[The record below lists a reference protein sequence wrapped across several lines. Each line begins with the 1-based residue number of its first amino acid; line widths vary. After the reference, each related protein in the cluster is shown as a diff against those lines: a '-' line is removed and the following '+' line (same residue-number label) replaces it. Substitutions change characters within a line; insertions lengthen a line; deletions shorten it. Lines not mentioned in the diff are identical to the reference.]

1 MKTIVSILVF
11 FILFCIVVIA
21 HEFGH
26 LLIAKLNGI
35 SVQEF
40 TIGFGPKLCGFHRGG
55 TDYVLRLLPLGGAC
69 IFEGEET
76 DPMNTSIKEKADLLL
91 DTEGEGEAPKKETD
105 LKQLKMKEDFKEEK
119 LLILDAPVWKRIA
132 TIFAGPLFN
141 FILGLIMAIII
152 AGFSQEVIPLVSFVE
167 ENSPAAQAGLM
178 EGDRIIR
185 IDGERVFILPEI
197 TLINYLNKDH
207 PMDVV
212 YKRDGQKLKTEIT
225 PYYDAETGRYLMGF
239 SGSLVEPGFKTAIQY
254 GFYEVRYWLHY
265 SVKSLVMLFTG
276 QLSRDE
282 ISGPVGMVTMVGDVI
297 EETEPYGISTT
308 ILSLLNFATLVSVN
322 LGVIN
327 LLPIPGLDGGKLLFY
342 FIEIVRGKPVERQKE
357 AIVQLIGFIL
367 LIIIMIFVFYNDIA
381 RLFR

>member
-11 FILFCIVVIA
+11 FILFCIIVIA

-40 TIGFGPKLCGFHRGG
+40 TIGFGPKLCGFHKGG

>member
-40 TIGFGPKLCGFHRGG
+40 TIGFGPKLCGFHKGG

-132 TIFAGPLFN
+132 TTFAGPLFN

-152 AGFSQEVIPLVSFVE
+152 VGFSQEVIPLISSVE

>member
-11 FILFCIVVIA
+11 FILFCMVVIA

-26 LLIAKLNGI
+26 FLIAKLNGI

-40 TIGFGPKLCGFHRGG
+40 TIGFGPKLCGFHKGG
-55 TDYVLRLLPLGGAC
+55 TYYVLRLLPLGGAC

-91 DTEGEGEAPKKETD
+91 DTKGEGEAPKKETD

-119 LLILDAPVWKRIA
+119 LLFLDAPVWKRIA
-132 TIFAGPLFN
+132 TTFAGPLFN

-152 AGFSQEVIPLVSFVE
+152 VGFSQEVIPLVSSVE

-212 YKRDGQKLKTEIT
+212 YKRDGQKFKTEIT

-239 SGSLVEPGFKTAIQY
+239 SGSLVEPSFKTAIQY

-265 SVKSLVMLFTG
+265 SVKSLVMLFAG
-276 QLSRDE
+276 QLTRDE

-297 EETEPYGISTT
+297 EEAEPYGISTT

-327 LLPIPGLDGGKLLFY
+327 LLPIPGLDGGKLLFN

>member
-40 TIGFGPKLCGFHRGG
+40 TIGFGPKLCGFHKGG

-152 AGFSQEVIPLVSFVE
+152 VGFSQEVIPLVSFVE